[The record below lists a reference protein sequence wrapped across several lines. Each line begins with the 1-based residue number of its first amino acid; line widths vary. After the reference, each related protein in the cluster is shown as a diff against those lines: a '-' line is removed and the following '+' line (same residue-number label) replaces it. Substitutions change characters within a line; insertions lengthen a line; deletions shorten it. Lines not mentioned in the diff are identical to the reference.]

1 MKKGTKK
8 ESSTFLHT
16 PPEPIYA
23 YQTIITVMGA
33 GGGGNNT
40 VNRLM
45 KTGLKGIQTIAVNTD
60 AQDLIA
66 SHANRKI
73 LIGKNITGGLG
84 AGGDPEIGERSAEE
98 SKDILM
104 ASLEGTDML
113 FLTCGL
119 GGGTGTGSL
128 PVIADIARNQG
139 ILTMA
144 IVTMP
149 FSDEGIIR
157 EQVSFWRRWISS
169 VSLVPRSAPAAALAI
184 ALLLAVIMVFK
195 GDIQRNGGRNTEP
208 IPATVSAVQA
218 SLSGVQSNLV
228 QTVQAME
235 ENYRAHEAALDPS
248 AKEVYQAGL
257 TSLDNSIH
265 ECLDSLQKQPHN
277 MLVREYLMQAYAQK
291 AAVLA
296 SALEYGGR

>member
-1 MKKGTKK
+1 MA
-8 ESSTFLHT
+8 EEREHRSSDFGCQDFDLNLAAHLEGEADAEVIAHAQQCSSCSALLDDLQALRAAAKDLPLET
-16 PPEPIYA
+16 PPPR
-23 YQTIITVMGA
+23 VW
-33 GGGGNNT
+33 
-40 VNRLM
+40 
-45 KTGLKGIQTIAVNTD
+45 
-60 AQDLIA
+60 
-66 SHANRKI
+66 S
-73 LIGKNITGGLG
+73 NIRATL
-84 AGGDPEIGERSAEE
+84 A
-98 SKDILM
+98 
-104 ASLEGTDML
+104 
-113 FLTCGL
+113 
-119 GGGTGTGSL
+119 
-128 PVIADIARNQG
+128 
-139 ILTMA
+139 
-144 IVTMP
+144 
-149 FSDEGIIR
+149 DEGIIR

-195 GDIQRNGGRNTEP
+195 GDIQRNGGRNTGLA
-208 IPATVSAVQA
+208 PATVTAVQA